1 MARAGPPTPQ
11 TDSAADDTGR
21 LVERDALLT
30 SILETVPDAM
40 IVIDAQGIIQTLSA
54 TAERLFGYR
63 AADLIGRNVSILMP
77 DADRRRHDQYIDRYL
92 RTAEPRI
99 IGIGRVV
106 VGLRKSGDT
115 FPMHLSVGE
124 AHTAERRLFTGFVR
138 DLTERQEF
146 QQRLTELQS
155 ELAHMARATALGEMA
170 STLAHE
176 LNQPLTA
183 VANYLKGSRRL
194 LESGTPD
201 AVGRA
206 SEAIDLA
213 ADQALRAGEI
223 IRRLREFV
231 ARGESEQRV
240 EPLIRLVEEAA
251 ALALIGAQEYGVRAA
266 FAFDPAADFVLA
278 DRIQIQQILVN
289 LIRNAM
295 DAMHESPRRDLTVST
310 HRLDRDTIRVDVADT
325 GPGIAPL
332 IADQLFQPFVTTK
345 AHGLGVGLSIS
356 RTIAQAQGGEL
367 WVDAREGGGAVFRL
381 TLKSARRA
389 AAAEVEG
396 AHEL

>member
-11 TDSAADDTGR
+11 TDSAADHTDR
-21 LVERDALLT
+21 LVERDALHT

-106 VGLRKSGDT
+106 VGLRKNGDT

>member
-11 TDSAADDTGR
+11 TDSAADHTGR

-106 VGLRKSGDT
+106 VGLRKNGDT

>member
-106 VGLRKSGDT
+106 VGLRKNGDT

>member
-11 TDSAADDTGR
+11 TDSAADHTGR

>member
-63 AADLIGRNVSILMP
+63 ASDLIGRNVSILMP